1 MPPIFKIQ
9 TPSAPMRMQLRYGN
23 LIKCSSKTD
32 VHNLGF

>member
-23 LIKCSSKTD
+23 LIKCSCKTVVD
-32 VHNLGF
+32 NLGF